1 MSEAAIALAALF
13 ALSMIG
19 LGLALFVKGA
29 REHAENRRGL
39 PNWAR
44 RRELG

>member
-13 ALSMIG
+13 ALGMMG

-29 REHAENRRGL
+29 RENDASSRMPDR
-39 PNWAR
+39 PR
-44 RRELG
+44 SLG